1 MVRSPARRDTR
12 MADDQMISEGRILD
26 AGALKALAHPL
37 RFQLV
42 ELLAEGP
49 STASELGRRVGESSG
64 STSYHLRQLAK
75 EGLIEEAPELGN
87 ARDRWW
93 RIVKGGWTLEGFD
106 VLEAEETREDAQM
119 VLDEVLRRRFQRL
132 RRWHRDAPRWG
143 EDWVGSTVEMTG
155 RFRLTQEELRSLTA
169 ELIAVVDRYR
179 DLQSDR
185 YGPGGAEVPG
195 AIPVTVQVD
204 AFPSGDPPGGATEA
218 ATDDPGS

>member
-1 MVRSPARRDTR
+1 MVGSASRRDTR
-12 MADDQMISEGRILD
+12 MADEHTTSEGRILD

-49 STASELGRRVGESSG
+49 STASGLGRRVGESSG

-106 VLEAEETREDAQM
+106 VLEAEETRDDAQM

-143 EDWVGSTVEMTG
+143 EDWVGATVEMTG

-169 ELIAVVDRYR
+169 ELISVVDRYR

-185 YGPGGAEVPG
+185 YGPEGTEVSG

-204 AFPSGDPPGGATEA
+204 AFPSGDPPGGTTDA
-218 ATDDPGS
+218 ASGDPGS